1 MYRPFYRCG
10 WKWFNSSG
18 LQGKSAKS
26 WKWMESCIT
35 WLDNLNANEFDKIN
49 SFCPTPKFSAVTCK
63 LGYYYKLKVYPKSN
77 TDAMSIWCVVVKYG
91 CLFQLTKHTIIVKWW
106 MACNILKKFLFFFR
120 NFFWGENLNIS
131 EINIISVEVVKILW
145 FLISVFAHYLEHPCC
160 SPPCL
165 GR

>member
-1 MYRPFYRCG
+1 MFMGPCGGHCMLVVFRGLNWVLHYLIADTFIQNMMYRPFYGCR
-10 WKWFNSSG
+10 WKWFSSSG

-35 WLDNLNANEFDKIN
+35 WLDNLNANEFDKII

-63 LGYYYKLKVYPKSN
+63 LGYYYKLKVYPKSD

-106 MACNILKKFLFFFR
+106 MACNIAWEKNNTSMWQRLIT
-120 NFFWGENLNIS
+120 NI
-131 EINIISVEVVKILW
+131 
-145 FLISVFAHYLEHPCC
+145 CQM
-160 SPPCL
+160 
-165 GR
+165 G